1 MLLTT
6 YDRLGYRV
14 TEQAADSLPTVVE
27 PARLPLNLVNPP
39 RRRWEVVNLDTV
51 RFTRA
56 DSVAQ
61 SGSFR
66 RKRYAKVP
74 NLVNVHSWM
83 PLAFNP
89 FAAVDEHVIDANL
102 GVTLLSQNLLSNTE
116 AYLSYGWNGSEG
128 SLFNLGVRYT
138 GLGVQFD
145 LDASYGGN
153 QLFYSLA
160 SYDPVTG
167 SPVYQS
173 RPAPDK
179 YYSVG
184 LTATLPIYM
193 QRGYHTR
200 QLSVWT
206 GWNYSNG
213 MVADLDKIEWVDG
226 GIHNIQRVGF
236 RKGLHKLSVGVGFAD
251 QVRMAHRDLAPRWGY
266 SLSAAYT
273 CDPVNLNFSDLI
285 SFYGMTYLP
294 GAAPHHSLQLAATF
308 QTSVGGYKFPSGYAP
323 LSYKSTQLIPRGF
336 SSSEIVS
343 NDYTAARINYQL
355 PLCYPEGGIGSVLY
369 IKRIRLAAGG
379 DYAQFPPSGS
389 GRHAVAEDLVG
400 GRRSDLR
407 HQCLPSAGLG
417 DGHLQALVLPSFD
430 GRSLDCRLAR
440 AAVLIFSYL
449 CTKIPGYDT
458 TEEVG
463 HWPEDDKMDLGDRLR
478 PVRPAGP
485 DACAHGARR
494 IRAHALVRGVGE
506 PAQQP
511 CDGGLLRGR

>member
-1 MLLTT
+1 M
-6 YDRLGYRV
+6 
-14 TEQAADSLPTVVE
+14 
-27 PARLPLNLVNPP
+27 
-39 RRRWEVVNLDTV
+39 
-51 RFTRA
+51 
-56 DSVAQ
+56 
-61 SGSFR
+61 
-66 RKRYAKVP
+66 
-74 NLVNVHSWM
+74 NVHSWM

-89 FAAVDEHVIDANL
+89 FAAVDEHVIDDNL

-266 SLSAAYT
+266 SLSASYT
-273 CDPVNLNFSDLI
+273 CDPVNPNFSDLI

-379 DYAQFPPSGS
+379 DYAQFRCPGAD
-389 GRHAVAEDLVG
+389 GMEW
-400 GRRSDLR
+400 RRIW
-407 HQCLPSAGLG
+407 SAGG
-417 DGHLQALVLPSFD
+417 D
-430 GRSLDCRLAR
+430 
-440 AAVLIFSYL
+440 LIFDINAFRQPASATATFKLSCYHPS
-449 CTKIPGYDT
+449 TGGVWIAGS
-458 TEEVG
+458 
-463 HWPEDDKMDLGDRLR
+463 LGL
-478 PVRPAGP
+478 PF
-485 DACAHGARR
+485 
-494 IRAHALVRGVGE
+494 
-506 PAQQP
+506 
-511 CDGGLLRGR
+511 